1 MLRLVICTHCGKE
14 ICYIGGE
21 VKNEPPMLGECF
33 NCRPIK
39 KGRRVVDDRVVDD
52 RVVMVGSSTTPRR

>member
-33 NCRPIK
+33 NCIPGYK
-39 KGRRVVDDRVVDD
+39 
-52 RVVMVGSSTTPRR
+52 TTTLTEEVADEFKSAQRGIRAKLK